1 MLIVRGAFF
10 LLLLAAA
17 VCFGIYAATGD
28 RRYRQVGL
36 FTFKWTL
43 VTAAVF
49 FAVLIVQRI
58 FAEAG

>member
-28 RRYRQVGL
+28 RRYRAAGL
-36 FTFKWTL
+36 ITFKWTL
-43 VTAAVF
+43 VTAIGF

-58 FAEAG
+58 FTEAG